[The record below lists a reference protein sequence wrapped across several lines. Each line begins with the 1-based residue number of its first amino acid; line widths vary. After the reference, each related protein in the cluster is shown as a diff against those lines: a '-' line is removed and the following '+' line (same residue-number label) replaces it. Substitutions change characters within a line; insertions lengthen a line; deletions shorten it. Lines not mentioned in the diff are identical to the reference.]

1 MGKEIPKV
9 YDPKKVENKWYDHWL
24 QKRYFH
30 AEVNPRKKPFT
41 IVIPPP
47 NVTANLHMGHAFN
60 NTIQDILIRYHRKL
74 GYETLWLPG
83 TDHAGIATQSVVER
97 ELLKEGKSRYDLGRE
112 KFVEK
117 VWEWKEKH
125 GSTIIHQ
132 LKMMGASCDWDR
144 ERFTLDEGLSNAVQE
159 VFIRLYNKGLIY
171 KGLRIVNWD
180 PASATALA
188 DDEVEH
194 KEVQG
199 KLYHIRY
206 KVKDSD
212 EYIVVA
218 TTRPETLL
226 GDTAVAIAPDD
237 MEKYHLLGK
246 KIIIPFVNREVE
258 LVVDDHVDKEF
269 GSGFVKVTPA
279 HDPNDFEIGQRHQ
292 LPMVL
297 MLDKDGK
304 VLHRCLLFKD
314 GEYVEELPIPDYLAG
329 KDRFEAREIIVEKLK
344 EMGQLEKVEPHVH
357 SVGHSYRSKVPI
369 EPYLSVQWFVKMK
382 PLAEKALKVV
392 KEGKIKF
399 HPEGRFEK
407 TYEHWMTHIR
417 DWCISR
423 QLWWGHRIPAW
434 YNEKGE
440 VKVCKE
446 DPSTPDEKWTRDPD
460 VLDTWFSS
468 QLWPFSTLGWPDD
481 TPELKYFYPTDVLV
495 TGPDIIFFW
504 VARMIMAGLEFMHE
518 IPFKHVYF
526 NGIVRDEQGRKMSK
540 SLGNGIDPLDMIE
553 QYSADAVRFTLIM
566 LSSEGQDINLGERS
580 FEIGRNFSNKV
591 WNAFRF
597 LAMNSDQRWDTDFQK
612 YEAHFTFE
620 DRWIVS
626 RFQKAIEGVSQGI
639 ENFRV
644 NDALNAIYHFFWDEY
659 CDWYLEMIK
668 RRLYQSNNEI
678 ERKTALSVAA
688 YIMKSSMELLH
699 PFIPFITEEIWQN
712 LRSEEEESIVI
723 SPWPEVKKSLINEQI
738 EEQMRFVQEAI
749 SAIRNLRAE
758 MNVQPAQK
766 INVYYSANAGRSQ
779 LIETNRAHFAAL
791 AKVETLSP
799 LPENFDRAEAGV
811 VVVQSIEF
819 FIPLR
824 EALDLDKE
832 KERLQKEIKRLEGLE
847 KSCLAKLNNE
857 NFLQKAPE
865 KVVQA
870 ERNKLANIQEN
881 LDKVRRN
888 YEKLFG
894 SKS

>member
-9 YDPKKVENKWYDHWL
+9 YDPKKVENKWYDYWL

-30 AEVNPRKKPFT
+30 AEVNPDKKPFT

-47 NVTANLHMGHAFN
+47 NVTARLHMGHAFN
-60 NTIQDILIRYHRKL
+60 NTIQDILVRYHRKL
-74 GYETLWLPG
+74 GHETLWLPG

-97 ELLKEGKSRYDLGRE
+97 ELLKQGKSRYDLGRE

-125 GSTIIHQ
+125 GSAIIHQ
-132 LKMMGASCDWDR
+132 LKMMGCSCDWER

-199 KLYHIRY
+199 HLYHIRY
-206 KVKDSD
+206 KFKDSD
-212 EYIVVA
+212 DYIVVA

-237 MEKYHLLGK
+237 EEKKHLIGK
-246 KIIIPFVNREVE
+246 TLIIPFVNREVKIIADE
-258 LVVDDHVDKEF
+258 HVDKEF
-269 GSGFVKVTPA
+269 GTGFVKVTPA
-279 HDPNDFEIGQRHQ
+279 HDPNDFEIGQAHN
-292 LPMVL
+292 LPMIIV
-297 MLDKDGK
+297 LDKDGK
-304 VLHRCLLFKD
+304 VLPVCQQFKD
-314 GEYVEELPIPDYLAG
+314 GEYVNELPIPEFLARQ
-329 KDRFEAREIIVEKLK
+329 DRFEARRIIVEKLK
-344 EMGQLEKVEPHVH
+344 EMGQLEKIEKHVH

-382 PLAEKALKVV
+382 PLAKEALRVV
-392 KEGKIKF
+392 QEGKIKF

-407 TYEHWMTHIR
+407 TYEHWMTNIR

-440 VKVCKE
+440 IKVCKE
-446 DPSTPDEKWTRDPD
+446 DPSTPEEKWTRDPD

-468 QLWPFSTLGWPDD
+468 QLWPFSTLGWPEK
-481 TPELKYFYPTDVLV
+481 TPELEYFYPTDVLV

-504 VARMIMAGLEFMHE
+504 VARMIMAGLEFMGD

-580 FEIGRNFSNKV
+580 FEMGRNFSNKI

-597 LAMNSDQRWDTDFQK
+597 LALNTEGNWETDI
-612 YEAHFTFE
+612 EAYRQHFTLE
-620 DRWIVS
+620 DRWILS
-626 RFQKAIEGVSQGI
+626 RFQKAIERTTAGI

-644 NDALNAIYHFFWDEY
+644 NDALNAVYHFFWDEY

-668 RRLYQSNNEI
+668 NRLYHASNET
-678 ERKTALSVAA
+678 ERKTALCVAA
-688 YIMKSSMELLH
+688 HIMKGAMELLH

-712 LRSEEEESIVI
+712 IQTDSAESIVI
-723 SPWPEVKKSLINEQI
+723 SPWPTAQSSLIDEQSEEQI
-738 EEQMRFVQEAI
+738 RFLQESI

-758 MNVQPAQK
+758 MNVQPGQK
-766 INVYYSANAGRSQ
+766 IKVHFKANSERSE
-779 LIETNRAHFAAL
+779 LITQNRHHFAAL
-791 AKVETLSP
+791 AKIEELSP
-799 LPENFDRAEAGV
+799 LPEDFSREDAGI
-811 VVVQSIEF
+811 VVVQTVEY
-819 FIPLR
+819 FIPLA
-824 EALDLDKE
+824 EALDLEKE
-832 KERLQKEIKRLEGLE
+832 KARLEKELKRLEGLE
-847 KSCLAKLNNE
+847 KSCLAKLSNE
-857 NFLQKAPE
+857 NFLKKAPE

-870 ERNKLANIQEN
+870 EREKLASIQQN
-881 LDKVRRN
+881 LQKIRGN

-894 SKS
+894 NKH